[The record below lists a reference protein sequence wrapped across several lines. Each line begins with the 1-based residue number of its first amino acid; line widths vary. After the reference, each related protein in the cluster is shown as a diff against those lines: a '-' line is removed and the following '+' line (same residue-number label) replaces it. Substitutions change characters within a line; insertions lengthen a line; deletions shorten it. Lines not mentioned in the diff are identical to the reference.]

1 MGRRVELRLRVHRF
15 GDFSYGTYL
24 YAFPIQQTLMHYHA
38 FSTMQLMMLSI
49 PLTYIVGLA
58 SWHLVEKRAQRFQLK
73 QAKN

>member
-1 MGRRVELRLRVHRF
+1 MKVSSGAKLSPLMPKN
-15 GDFSYGTYL
+15 GTYL

-38 FSTMQLMMLSI
+38 FSTMQLMILSI

-58 SWHLVEKRAQRFQLK
+58 SWHLVEKRTQRFQLK